1 MDGIRLLATGHAM
14 PEQMVTNEDLA
25 GQMETS
31 DAWIRSRTGIQRR
44 YFSKEERN
52 ADLACRAAKGALDS
66 LELSP
71 DKVDLLIVATITGD
85 YATPSLACILQ
96 KELGLR
102 KDIPAFDVNA
112 ACSGF
117 LYGLHLAYHMLEGKE
132 GGIALV
138 IGSEQLSRILD
149 LEDRSTAVLFG
160 DGAGAALVERSK
172 DSFGFYGK
180 LGAEGN
186 IEALH
191 VEGLGKKDPYIR
203 MDGKAVFRF
212 AVKTIEEQI
221 MSLLDE
227 TGLRLEEIDYIVC
240 HQANKRILEH
250 VRKRLQLPEEK
261 LPQNI
266 ENCGNT
272 SGASIPILLDEMKRD
287 GRLNGQKKLFCI
299 GFGGGLTYG
308 SIYMEG

>member
-14 PEQMVTNEDLA
+14 PERMVTNEELA

-31 DAWIRSRTGIQRR
+31 DAWIRSRTGIGRR

-52 ADLACRAAKGALDS
+52 ADLACRAAKMALASADF
-66 LELSP
+66 SP
-71 DKVDLLIVATITGD
+71 DRVDLLIVATITGD
-85 YATPSLACILQ
+85 YATPSMACILQ

-102 KDIPAFDVNA
+102 KDIPALDINA

-117 LYGLHLAYHMLEGKE
+117 IYGLHLAYHMLEGKKD
-132 GGIALV
+132 GKALV

-149 LEDRSTAVLFG
+149 MEDRSTAVLFG
-160 DGAGAALVERSK
+160 DGAGAALVERGK
-172 DSFGFYGK
+172 DLRGFFGR

-191 VEGLGKKDPYIR
+191 VEGLGRPDPYIR
-203 MDGKAVFRF
+203 MEGKEVFRF
-212 AVKTIEEQI
+212 AVKTIEEEI
-221 MSLLDE
+221 RLL
-227 TGLRLEEIDYIVC
+227 LEETELSLEEVDYIVC

-250 VRKRLQLPEEK
+250 VRKRLQIPEEK

-266 ENCGNT
+266 EGCGNT

-287 GRLNGQKKLFCI
+287 GRLDGQKKLFCI

-308 SIYMEG
+308 SVYMEG